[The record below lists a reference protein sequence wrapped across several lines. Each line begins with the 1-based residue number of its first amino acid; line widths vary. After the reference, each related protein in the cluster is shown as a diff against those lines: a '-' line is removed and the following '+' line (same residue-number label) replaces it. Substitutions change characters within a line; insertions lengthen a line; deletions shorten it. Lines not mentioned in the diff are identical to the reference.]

1 MSQSDHRTV
10 INKYIDEN
18 YRTPSNVMIFLCVTP
33 LECTFLDKFRGY
45 NPKLHFLTADEIRSL
60 SYEYHR
66 ENNNDLQKTLIFIEL
81 KLKNY
86 YNFLLLLLY
95 KIHLFH

>member
-66 ENNNDLQKTLIFIEL
+66 ENNNDLQIIIPRKRIHFI
-81 KLKNY
+81 KLVNGKEPE
-86 YNFLLLLLY
+86 
-95 KIHLFH
+95 KWKSVS